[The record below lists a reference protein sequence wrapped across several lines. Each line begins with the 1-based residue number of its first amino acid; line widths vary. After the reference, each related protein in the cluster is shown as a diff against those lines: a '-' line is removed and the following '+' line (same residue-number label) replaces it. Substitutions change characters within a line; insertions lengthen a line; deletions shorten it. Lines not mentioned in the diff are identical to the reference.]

1 MPDNVR
7 DGDGPAGRG
16 GWLCQPPLPA
26 KAAAGQKVPQRTN
39 RLRSPQGSVGKGEK
53 AG

>member
-7 DGDGPAGRG
+7 DGGGPEMRG
-16 GWLCQPPLPA
+16 GWLCRQLLVS
-26 KAAAGQKVPQRTN
+26 KAATAQKVPQRIY
-39 RLRSPQGSVGKGEK
+39 RLRSPQGAVGKGEK